1 MIQRKKATSMQPIH
15 VDPMPMPPQGV
26 KPNRPSK
33 ITTERIV
40 SNFTA
45 VVLAAFF
52 SLPMLWMVLASVDH
66 GATNQLRV
74 PDLTAEHYWVAV
86 QVENLSAFGNSLLLS
101 VIATVIGTAAAFVAA
116 YVFSK
121 HNIPL
126 KNPILLTILFL
137 SGVPISILIVPVYK
151 MFATLGWLSIIPTGV
166 LLGVTAI
173 PFQIY
178 QLKNF
183 IDAVP
188 SELEEAAALEQANTL
203 QILFRVI
210 LPLTK
215 PGLASAAIFGF
226 VNAWGNFLLPV
237 VLINSLA
244 DQPAPVHLFG
254 FMGSNSIDY
263 GVIAAYSIVYSLPVI
278 ILFLGMSRQFKA
290 GFALGGAVK

>member
-1 MIQRKKATSMQPIH
+1 MQTIPAK
-15 VDPMPMPPQGV
+15 PTLGPPLGQ
-26 KPNRPSK
+26 KENRLS
-33 ITTERIV
+33 T
-40 SNFTA
+40 FTA
-45 VVLAAFF
+45 DRIIANSTAIVLAFF
-52 SLPMLWMVLASVDH
+52 FVLPMLWMVLASVDA
-66 GATNQLRV
+66 GASNQLRI
-74 PDLTAEHYWVAV
+74 PELTTKHYWVALES
-86 QVENLSAFGNSLLLS
+86 QNLVALGNSLIIS
-101 VIATVIGTAAAFVAA
+101 TVATVVGTAAAFLAA

-121 HNIPL
+121 HNIPY
-126 KNPILLTILFL
+126 KNPLLLTVLFL

-151 MFATLGWLSIIPTGV
+151 MFSTMGWLSIVPTGI

-188 SELEEAAALEQANTL
+188 TELEEAAELEQANTL
-203 QILFRVI
+203 QILLRVI

-244 DQPAPVHLFG
+244 SQPAPVRLFG
-254 FMGSNSIDY
+254 FMGSNSINY
-263 GVIAAYSIVYSLPVI
+263 GAIAAYSLIYSLPVI
-278 ILFLGMSRQFKA
+278 LLFLGMSRQFKA
-290 GFALGGAVK
+290 GFSLGGAVK

>member
-1 MIQRKKATSMQPIH
+1 MHTAQLER
-15 VDPMPMPPQGV
+15 MPTPPPEL
-26 KPNRPSK
+26 KPNRPNK
-33 ITTERIV
+33 FTMERLL
-40 SNFTA
+40 SNSTA
-45 VVLAAFF
+45 LVLAAFF
-52 SLPMLWMVLASVDH
+52 FLPMLWMVLASVDH
-66 GATNQLRV
+66 SATNQLKA

-86 QVENLSAFGNSLLLS
+86 QADNLLALANSLLLS
-101 VIATVIGTAAAFVAA
+101 TIATVIGTAAAFVAA

-121 HNIPL
+121 HNIPF

-188 SELEEAAALEQANTL
+188 PELEEAAALEQAGTL

-215 PGLASAAIFGF
+215 PGLASSAIFGF

-263 GVIAAYSIVYSLPVI
+263 GAIAAYSIVYSLPVI
-278 ILFLGMSRQFKA
+278 VLFLGMSRQFKA
-290 GFALGGAVK
+290 GFSLGGAVK

>member
-1 MIQRKKATSMQPIH
+1 MQTTSVERTSSPPPGQKAN
-15 VDPMPMPPQGV
+15 
-26 KPNRPSK
+26 KPNK
-33 ITTERIV
+33 ITADRIV
-40 SNFTA
+40 SNSA
-45 VVLAAFF
+45 ALVLAAFF
-52 SLPMLWMVLASVDH
+52 ALPMLWMVLASVDH
-66 GATNQLRV
+66 GATNQLKA

-86 QVENLSAFGNSLLLS
+86 QADNLAALGNSLLIS
-101 VIATVIGTAAAFVAA
+101 TVATVVGTAAAFIAA

-121 HNIPL
+121 HNIPF
-126 KNPILLTILFL
+126 KNPLLLTVLFL

-151 MFATLGWLSIIPTGV
+151 MFATLGWLSIIPTGI

-188 SELEEAAALEQANTL
+188 PELEEAAALEQANTF

-215 PGLASAAIFGF
+215 PGLASSAIFGF
-226 VNAWGNFLLPV
+226 VNAWGNFLMPV

-254 FMGSNSIDY
+254 FMGSNSINY
-263 GVIAAYSIVYSLPVI
+263 GVIAAYSIVYSFPLIV
-278 ILFLGMSRQFKA
+278 LFLGMSRQFKA
-290 GFALGGAVK
+290 GFSLGGAVK

>member
-1 MIQRKKATSMQPIH
+1 MHTGQLEH
-15 VDPMPMPPQGV
+15 MPTPPPELR
-26 KPNRPSK
+26 PNRPNR
-33 ITTERIV
+33 ITGEWLI
-40 SNFTA
+40 SNSTA
-45 VVLAAFF
+45 LLLAAFF
-52 SLPMLWMVLASVDH
+52 FLPMLWMVLASIDH
-66 GATNQLRV
+66 GATNQLKT

-86 QVENLSAFGNSLLLS
+86 QADNLLALANSLLLS
-101 VIATVIGTAAAFVAA
+101 TIATVIGTAAAFVAA

-121 HNIPL
+121 HNIPF

-188 SELEEAAALEQANTL
+188 SELEEAAALEQASTL

-215 PGLASAAIFGF
+215 PGLASSAIFGF

-263 GVIAAYSIVYSLPVI
+263 GAIAAYSIVYSLPVI
-278 ILFLGMSRQFKA
+278 VLFLGMSRQFKA
-290 GFALGGAVK
+290 GFSLGGAVK

>member
-1 MIQRKKATSMQPIH
+1 MQAVP
-15 VDPMPMPPQGV
+15 VEPSSGPPPGQ
-26 KPNRPSK
+26 KINRPKK
-33 ITTERIV
+33 ITADRVV
-40 SNFTA
+40 SNSTA
-45 VVLAAFF
+45 LVLAAFF
-52 SLPMLWMVLASVDH
+52 ALPMLWMILASVDH
-66 GATNQLRV
+66 GATNQLRA
-74 PDLTAEHYWVAV
+74 PDLTAEHYGVAF
-86 QVENLSAFGNSLLLS
+86 QADNLAALGNSLLIS
-101 VIATVIGTAAAFVAA
+101 TVATIIGTAAAFVAA

-126 KNPILLTILFL
+126 KNPLLLTILFL

-151 MFATLGWLSIIPTGV
+151 MFAALGWLSIIPTGI

-188 SELEEAAALEQANTL
+188 SELEEAAALEQASTL

-215 PGLASAAIFGF
+215 PGLASSAIFGF
-226 VNAWGNFLLPV
+226 VNAWGNFLMPV

-254 FMGSNSIDY
+254 FMGSNSINY
-263 GVIAAYSIVYSLPVI
+263 GVIAAYSIVYSFPVV

-290 GFALGGAVK
+290 GFSLSGAIK

>member
-1 MIQRKKATSMQPIH
+1 MQTIP
-15 VDPMPMPPQGV
+15 VERMPSPPPGLT
-26 KPNRPSK
+26 PNRPSK

-40 SNFTA
+40 SNSSA
-45 VVLAAFF
+45 LILAAFF
-52 SLPMLWMVLASVDH
+52 ALPMLWMVLASIDH
-66 GATNQLRV
+66 GATNQLKA
-74 PDLTAEHYWVAV
+74 PELTAEHYWVAI
-86 QVENLSAFGNSLLLS
+86 QADNLVALGNSLLLS

-121 HNIPL
+121 HNVPY

-188 SELEEAAALEQANTL
+188 PELEEAAALEQASTL
-203 QILFRVI
+203 QILLRVI

-215 PGLASAAIFGF
+215 PGLASSAIFGF

-237 VLINSLA
+237 ILINSLA

-263 GVIAAYSIVYSLPVI
+263 GAIAAYSIVYSLPVI
-278 ILFLGMSRQFKA
+278 VLFLGMSRQFKA

>member
-1 MIQRKKATSMQPIH
+1 MQTIP
-15 VDPMPMPPQGV
+15 VERMPSPPSGLT
-26 KPNRPSK
+26 PNRPSK

-40 SNFTA
+40 SNSSA
-45 VVLAAFF
+45 LILAAFF
-52 SLPMLWMVLASVDH
+52 ALPMLWMVLASIDH
-66 GATNQLRV
+66 GATNQLKA
-74 PDLTAEHYWVAV
+74 PELTAEHYWVAI
-86 QVENLSAFGNSLLLS
+86 QADNLVALGNSLLLS

-121 HNIPL
+121 HNVPY

-188 SELEEAAALEQANTL
+188 PELEEAAALEQASTL
-203 QILFRVI
+203 QILLRVI

-215 PGLASAAIFGF
+215 PGLASSAIFGF

-237 VLINSLA
+237 ILINSLA

-263 GVIAAYSIVYSLPVI
+263 GAIAAYSIVYSLPVI
-278 ILFLGMSRQFKA
+278 VLFLGMSRQFKA